1 MDTGRHSAQVSPDE
15 PWVVVAVRPGLD
27 CSAALRFAAYEALDR
42 NCAVHLLH
50 VLAPLDAGLVPR
62 QVSAPEV
69 HGARQAGEDALDHAA
84 RWLRALLGESWPVS
98 TEFAHGSVERALAEA
113 ARGAQLLV
121 LQQEPTDHV
130 PSPLLDVLAG
140 RAQAPLVVVPAS
152 WQGEDRSSTGLV
164 VVGVEDAHAD
174 AEVVRWALA
183 SAERSGARVRIVHTW
198 WSSDLYDQPGE
209 ERWPGWDQAGELRA
223 NLERELYDAVA
234 GVTTVPVEVVVEHG
248 DPRWVLADLSALA
261 DLVVLGRRATDTG
274 RLHLGPVAKA
284 VVHASTCPAVVVATR
299 LTTHQP
305 TAPDAAV
312 GRGRPS

>member
-1 MDTGRHSAQVSPDE
+1 MDTGRHSVQVSPDE
-15 PWVVVAVRPGLD
+15 PWIVVAVRPGLD
-27 CSAALRFAAYEALDR
+27 SSAALRFAAYEALDR
-42 NCAVHLLH
+42 NCAVHLVH
-50 VLAPLDAGLVPR
+50 VLAPLDSGLVPR
-62 QVSAPEV
+62 QVTPSEV
-69 HGARQAGEDALDHAA
+69 HGLREAGEDALDRAS
-84 RWLRALLGESWPVS
+84 RWLQAMLGQSWPVS

-121 LQQEPTDHV
+121 LQQEPTQHV

-152 WQGEDRSSTGLV
+152 WQGLDRLDTGLV
-164 VVGVEDAHAD
+164 VVGVEDANAD

-183 SAERSGARVRIVHTW
+183 SAARTGARVRVVHAW

-209 ERWPGWDQAGELRA
+209 DRWPGWDQAGELRA

-234 GVTTVPVEVVVEHG
+234 GVTTVPVEVAVEHG
-248 DPRWVLADLSALA
+248 DPRWVLTELSEVA

-284 VVHASTCPAVVVATR
+284 VVHGSTCPVVVVATR
-299 LTTHQP
+299 LTPHQP
-305 TAPDAAV
+305 TAPDTAV
-312 GRGRPS
+312 GRAHPA